1 VRRALSLVLA
11 AVLAI
16 GVGVAIV
23 SSIQD
28 RVAARRPPPL
38 TVVRGAIGSEKQ
50 PFFRDPE
57 VAAAF
62 ARHGLDVQ
70 VDVAGSREIATRVD
84 LGRYDFGFPAGIPAA
99 ERIRRERKVTAF
111 YQPFYTPMAVAT
123 FKPIA
128 ELLQKAGLASPLAGG
143 YWRFDMKR
151 YLDLVGKET
160 RWNQLPGN
168 KTYTA
173 NKSVLLAS
181 TDVRTSNSAAMYLAI
196 ASYVR
201 NGDRVVENA
210 AQGDRVVDQVAPLF
224 LRQGFSEYS
233 SEGPFEDYLTIGAG
247 KTPMVMI
254 YEAQYLARA
263 AAQDG
268 SIGPDRVLMYPE
280 PTVLTKHTLVP
291 LKPAGD
297 RVGRLLT
304 SDPELQR
311 LAVKWGFRTAAAASV
326 RKYLTDRKVTP
337 PPDLV
342 TIVEPPTY
350 EALEHL
356 ITRIQERY

>member
-1 VRRALSLVLA
+1 VLA
-11 AVLAI
+11 AVLAVGI
-16 GVGVAIV
+16 GVAIV
-23 SSIQD
+23 ASVRE

-38 TVVRGAIGSEKQ
+38 TVVRGVIGSEKQ

-84 LGRYDFGFPAGIPAA
+84 LDRYDFGFPAGIPAA
-99 ERIRRERKVTAF
+99 ERIRRQRKVTAF

-128 ELLQKAGLASPLAGG
+128 ELLRRAGLASPLAGG

-160 RWNQLPGN
+160 RWSELPGN
-168 KTYTA
+168 RTYPA

-196 ASYVR
+196 VSYVR

-233 SEGPFEDYLTIGAG
+233 TEGPFEDYLTIGAG

-304 SDPELQR
+304 GDPELQR
-311 LAVKWGFRTAAAASV
+311 LAVKWGFRTAAATV
-326 RKYLTDRKVTP
+326 RKYLTDRKVAP

-356 ITRIQERY
+356 IVRIQERY